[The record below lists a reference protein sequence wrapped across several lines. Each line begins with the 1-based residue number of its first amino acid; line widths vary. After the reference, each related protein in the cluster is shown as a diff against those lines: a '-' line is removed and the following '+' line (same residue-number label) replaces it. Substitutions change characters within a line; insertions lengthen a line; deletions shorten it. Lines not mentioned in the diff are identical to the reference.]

1 MPAPAAWIGSS
12 GRFTRSACAAPVAIA
27 GVVAGGAAQAD
38 LVKRPLDPIQ
48 AAGAGIRTRVVIDH
62 GAHTAP
68 GRFDQSDERAVID
81 IRFVERAVQTRH
93 QSFFRIAGKSA
104 GGGPLPNGRG
114 SVGSSQSEPR
124 P

>member
-68 GRFDQSDERAVID
+68 GRLDQSDERTVID
-81 IRFVERAVQTRH
+81 IRFVERAVQTPPELLQNCREV
-93 QSFFRIAGKSA
+93 
-104 GGGPLPNGRG
+104 GRRG
-114 SVGSSQSEPR
+114 AAP
-124 P
+124 